1 MSDYFLIIL
10 NIIVPLAIIL
20 VFEEK
25 RQNMPNRA
33 RKVARPIMVSG
44 RRNTRSLLLS
54 YSYLS
59 ACAGTL
65 LRLCA
70 LPVHALRQVIIIPT
84 APRIPP
90 DQSPEI
96 SKMLDALCEA
106 GVLVCLLACGVAVNW
121 RHAGVLLL

>member
-10 NIIVPLAIIL
+10 NAIVPLAVIL
-20 VFEEK
+20 VFEKK

-70 LPVHALRQVIIIPT
+70 LPVHALRQVIIHHPCMF
-84 APRIPP
+84 AY
-90 DQSPEI
+90 DW
-96 SKMLDALCEA
+96 LL
-106 GVLVCLLACGVAVNW
+106 GVLN
-121 RHAGVLLL
+121 HT

>member
-10 NIIVPLAIIL
+10 NTIVPLAVIL
-20 VFEEK
+20 VFEKK

-70 LPVHALRQVIIIPT
+70 LPVHALRQVIIIVIVIISIINLIISSSGIIIIIIIIIYGLLPLPPT
-84 APRIPP
+84 HRGI
-90 DQSPEI
+90 
-96 SKMLDALCEA
+96 
-106 GVLVCLLACGVAVNW
+106 V
-121 RHAGVLLL
+121 